1 MTSAITFR
9 KASRDDIPL
18 ILSFIKDLAEYEKL
32 SHEVEATEEKLE
44 ATLFEQPLA
53 GEVIFGSVMGE
64 EVVMALFFHNFS
76 TFLAK
81 PGLYLEDLYVRENQR
96 GKGYGKA
103 MLIELARIAK
113 SRGCGRFEWS
123 VLDWNSPAIHF
134 YESLGAK
141 PMDGWTTYRLT
152 GNALD
157 ALAAME

>member
-64 EVVMALFFHNFS
+64 EVVMALFFHNYS

>member
-1 MTSAITFR
+1 LTSAITFR

>member
-64 EVVMALFFHNFS
+64 DVVMALFFHNYS

-103 MLIELARIAK
+103 MLVELARIAK